1 MVINLAISPQL
12 PSSVFL
18 KLLEGSRPRG
28 PFHKDLKLGT
38 KSFYALCQTF
48 GKLFR
53 CISAPKIV
61 NGYAR
66 YEIYPWLPT
75 ICSNFK
81 FSVCVP
87 IDTAAFS
94 QPYSLGPK
102 SFRRKMA
109 LTKIQGTLMLFF
121 LQFYEKIS
129 ILRIKTL
136 EFVLPMCGIA

>member
-1 MVINLAISPQL
+1 MKSYILVNLIN
-12 PSSVFL
+12 VFGGDFTKL
-18 KLLEGSRPRG
+18 KLR
-28 PFHKDLKLGT
+28 HKTIYVLPDT
-38 KSFYALCQTF
+38 VQ
-48 GKLFR
+48 KLFR

-61 NGYAR
+61 NGCAR

-81 FSVCVP
+81 FSDCVP

-94 QPYSLGPK
+94 QLYSLGPK